1 MKSYKVRVMV
11 EIEVP
16 VHFNQDPR
24 FEGPYDATRM
34 ALAQIET
41 KIDGAEGG
49 PRLTT
54 AKQFRESAGREILG
68 RRLADIARMTR
79 AWRRQNLANVKRI
92 IAEAEEL
99 KRTIVED
106 GEGVEP

>member
-24 FEGPYDATRM
+24 FEGPFDATRT

-41 KIDGAEGG
+41 KIDGADGG
-49 PRLTT
+49 PRLTGT
-54 AKQFRESAGREILG
+54 VGAVTVSEVDFARPHEGTCPCGHGYSQHVNDRAGVANYCNVLGCNCPRFR
-68 RRLADIARMTR
+68 
-79 AWRRQNLANVKRI
+79 
-92 IAEAEEL
+92 
-99 KRTIVED
+99 
-106 GEGVEP
+106 

>member
-1 MKSYKVRVMV
+1 MGEVYAYCTLSLRVTLSQPWGDD
-11 EIEVP
+11 I
-16 VHFNQDPR
+16 
-24 FEGPYDATRM
+24 
-34 ALAQIET
+34 
-41 KIDGAEGG
+41 
-49 PRLTT
+49 T

-68 RRLADIARMTR
+68 RRLADIARMNR

-99 KRTIVED
+99 KRKITIVGD